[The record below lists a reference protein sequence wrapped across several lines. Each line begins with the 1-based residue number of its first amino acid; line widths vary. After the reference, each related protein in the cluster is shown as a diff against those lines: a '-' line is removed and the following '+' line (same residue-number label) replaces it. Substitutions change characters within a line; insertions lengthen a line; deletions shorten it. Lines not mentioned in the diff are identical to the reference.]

1 MLEFHDGGLIFKI
14 NESLG
19 LYKHRKNTGNSWHFT
34 WVWLSYYLFVFFEL
48 NDQDYTVY
56 IYIYTIVHCNALFI
70 FAVEVNS
77 KISDWP
83 WIWRV
88 IMLIELAQWMTWC
101 WVPSITR
108 HRLCSHWVQVYP
120 EGNQSNNN
128 QFLAAATGT
137 ISAIDG
143 LKVLK
148 FLHKGCGDDVWQII
162 GISTTS
168 DIFSVVGLA
177 GLVSSN
183 RQIKFP
189 VWLETPVVFYQN
201 PEIQPKSKL
210 LKRPIE
216 LKLRPHEKRNLT
228 FGKDRYDGMT
238 PFIYN

>member
-1 MLEFHDGGLIFKI
+1 MMGTIFPAAFVPCWSSMMAGLFLIFKI

-19 LYKHRKNTGNSWHFT
+19 YTTHSKNTGHSWHFT
-34 WVWLSYYLFVFFEL
+34 WVRLSYLLF
-48 NDQDYTVY
+48 
-56 IYIYTIVHCNALFI
+56 C
-70 FAVEVNS
+70 
-77 KISDWP
+77 
-83 WIWRV
+83 
-88 IMLIELAQWMTWC
+88 ELAQWMTWC

-148 FLHKGCGDDVWQII
+148 FLHKGCGDDVWQIHP
-162 GISTTS
+162 GSLHYKWS
-168 DIFSVVGLA
+168 IFSVVGLA

-201 PEIQPKSKL
+201 PEIQPKIKVLKL
-210 LKRPIE
+210 RPIE
-216 LKLRPHEKRNLT
+216 LKLFHCFFRPHQKRNLT

-238 PFIYN
+238 PLIYN